1 MNGRFA
7 IDYGAAV
14 DREAMA
20 GTLYCGDNLE
30 VLTEYVPDESVD
42 LIYLDPPF
50 NSKRTYNI
58 VYKDSRA
65 QEEAFK
71 DHWSWE
77 EVAGDY
83 ERLVGDAMAPARLR
97 KLIRALHEQLIDEDS
112 DLLAYL
118 TMMAPRFVAL
128 HRVLKPTGSIYLHC
142 DPTASH
148 YLKILMDAVFSSR
161 QFLSEVIWQRCGAHG
176 DSKRYGAVHDVLLF
190 YGKTENA
197 TFVKQF
203 VPYAEDYSKA
213 RFKQVDEHGRRYQD
227 VTLRSPSPRP
237 NLTYAYEASNGLTY
251 HPHPNGWSCDRQRM
265 QQLDDEG
272 RLRFPMKAN
281 GRLRLKMFLDE
292 SPGVALHDVW
302 TDIPLSSTAKERLGF
317 PTQKPL
323 ALLDRIIQASSTS
336 GALVLDPFCGCGT
349 TIEASER
356 LGRRWIGIDIAVKA
370 VEVTQQRFE
379 RLELKA
385 PDVVWHPV
393 GPEAAVMLG
402 PNGKD
407 FERWVLR
414 RIRAARLRKHD
425 RGIDGEAHFR
435 EQNGTTRHVVI
446 SVKGVRKP
454 NPSMVRELRGTLERE
469 KADIGVFVCLPE
481 PSAEMRHEAIRAGH
495 LDVSDSEGPIPR
507 LQIVTVDRLF
517 SNYPSIRCPGVN
529 VTTMPIKAVP
539 VADDQLAL
547 DMELT
552 TQKPANDQVTRRAS
566 GTTPELT
573 PKPPVKTRP
582 PAASKKARRRR

>member
-7 IDYGAAV
+7 IDLGEAV
-14 DREAMA
+14 ARQVMA

-30 VLTEYVPDESVD
+30 VLSEYIPDESVD

-65 QEEAFK
+65 QQEAFK
-71 DHWSWE
+71 DYWAWE

-83 ERLVGDAMAPARLR
+83 DRFVADAKAPARLR
-97 KLIRALHEQLIDEDS
+97 KLIRALHDQLIEEDS

-118 TMMAPRFVAL
+118 TMMAPRLAAL
-128 HRVLKPTGSIYLHC
+128 HRVLKPTGSFYLHC

-148 YLKILMDAVFSSR
+148 YLKLLLDAVFSSR
-161 QFLSEVIWQRCGAHG
+161 NFFSEVIWQRCGAHG
-176 DSKRYGAVHDVLLF
+176 DSRRYGAIHDVLLY
-190 YGKTENA
+190 YGKSDNA
-197 TFVKQF
+197 AFVKQF
-203 VPYAEDYSKA
+203 VPYADDYAKA
-213 RFKQVDEHGRRYQD
+213 RFKHIDEDGRRFQD

-237 NLTYAYEASNGLTY
+237 NLTYAYEASNGITY
-251 HPHPNGWSCDRQRM
+251 HPHPNGWSCDRERM
-265 QQLDDEG
+265 QQLDREG
-272 RLRFPMKAN
+272 RLWFPKKVK

-292 SPGVALHDVW
+292 SAGVALQDIW
-302 TDIPLSSTAKERLGF
+302 TDLPFSSTAKERLGY

-323 ALLDRIIQASSTS
+323 ALLDRILQASSTQ

-370 VEVTQQRFE
+370 VEVTTSRFAG
-379 RLELKA
+379 LKLD
-385 PDVVWHPV
+385 PPEVVWHPV
-393 GPEAAVMLG
+393 DPEAAAKLG
-402 PNGKD
+402 PDGKG

-414 RIRAARLRKHD
+414 KIRAARLRKRD
-425 RGIDGEAHFR
+425 RGIDGEAHFK

-446 SVKGVRKP
+446 SVKGVKKP

-469 KADIGVFVCLPE
+469 KADIGVFVCVPE
-481 PSAEMRHEAIRAGH
+481 PSPEMKREATRAGH
-495 LDVSDSEGPIPR
+495 LDLMDSEGSIPR

-517 SNYPSIRCPGVN
+517 SNLPSIRCPGVN
-529 VTTMPIKAVP
+529 VTAMPTKAVP
-539 VADDQLAL
+539 VTHEQLAF
-547 DMELT
+547 DMDLE
-552 TQKPANDQVTRRAS
+552 TQEPANDRAAKLES
-566 GTTPELT
+566 
-573 PKPPVKTRP
+573 KPPVNTGP
-582 PAASKKARRRR
+582 PRAPKKSQQRRK